1 MTRYFLLVLLLAGC
15 AMPAGPRTVLMKDGF
30 LVIVVADTASA
41 DKVCDRLSGG
51 FTLPSGGCYV
61 ADRDIGDGASERSIG
76 ISFEAAFGLGS
87 FDRLQIRAGN
97 GDLHRGSGRLR
108 PSPRSQNHA
117 SERNA

>member
-61 ADRDIGDGASERSIG
+61 ADRDIGVVVQGDSIS
-76 ISFEAAFGLGS
+76 IRHELCHHR
-87 FDRLQIRAGN
+87 DLQ
-97 GDLHRGSGRLR
+97 HRGKPGWI
-108 PSPRSQNHA
+108 
-117 SERNA
+117 SELDCTERWHYRE